1 LGWLGGSARGRWAA
15 MKDQKMK
22 PILLE
27 IPEQF
32 ETERLL
38 ISNYQKGDGNEFY
51 QLILSNCNH
60 LQEELGETKAL
71 KTIEDAEEYVRIKR
85 VAWLSRER
93 LVPKIVEKTTG
104 RMIGQ
109 LWIEPKWDRMIFEI
123 GYFVEEKSQG
133 NGYVTEAVKK
143 MIEFLFTGL
152 DANKLEIHVKATNT
166 RSIGVAK
173 RCGFTKEAQ
182 LRERGR
188 TNDGEIVD
196 LEIYGLLRSEF
207 PLGF

>member
-1 LGWLGGSARGRWAA
+1 
-15 MKDQKMK
+15 MK

-27 IPEQF
+27 IPERF
-32 ETERLL
+32 ETERLF
-38 ISNYQKGDGNEFY
+38 ISNYEQGDGEEFY
-51 QLILSNCNH
+51 QLLQSNSNH
-60 LQEELGETKAL
+60 LQEEVSDSYTL
-71 KTIEDAEEYVRIKR
+71 KSIEDAEEYVRFKR
-85 VAWLSRER
+85 IAWFSRER
-93 LVPKIVEKTTG
+93 FVPKIVEQATG

-123 GYFVEEKSQG
+123 GYFIEEKSQG

-143 MIEFLFTGL
+143 MIEILFTEL
-152 DANKLEIHVKATNT
+152 DANRLEIHTKATNLK
-166 RSIGVAK
+166 SIGIAE

-196 LEIYGLLRSEF
+196 MQIYGLLRSEF
-207 PLGF
+207 L

>member
-1 LGWLGGSARGRWAA
+1 
-15 MKDQKMK
+15 MK
-22 PILLE
+22 PIFLD

-38 ISNYQKGDGNEFY
+38 ISNYQNGDGNEYY

-60 LQEELGETKAL
+60 LQEEVSETETF

-85 VAWLSRER
+85 IAWLARER
-93 LVPKIVEKTTG
+93 FVPKIVEKTTG

-143 MIEFLFTGL
+143 TMGFLFTEL
-152 DANKLEIHVKATNT
+152 DANKLEIHTKATNT
-166 RSIGVAK
+166 RSAAVAK

-188 TNDGEIVD
+188 TNEGKVVD

-207 PLGF
+207 PLGC

>member
-1 LGWLGGSARGRWAA
+1 
-15 MKDQKMK
+15 MKDQRMK

-38 ISNYQKGDGNEFY
+38 ISNYQEGDGNEFY
-51 QLILSNCNH
+51 QLLLSNCDH
-60 LQEELGETKAL
+60 LQEEIGETKTL
-71 KTIEDAEEYVRIKR
+71 KTVEDAEEYVRIKR
-85 VAWLSRER
+85 IAWLSRER
-93 LVPKIVEKTTG
+93 LVPKIVVKSTG

-133 NGYVTEAVKK
+133 YGYVTEAVKK

-152 DANKLEIHVKATNT
+152 GANKLEIHAKATNT
-166 RSIGVAK
+166 RSTGVAK

-188 TNDGEIVD
+188 TNEGEIVD

-207 PLGF
+207 PLGS

>member
-1 LGWLGGSARGRWAA
+1 
-15 MKDQKMK
+15 MK

-27 IPEQF
+27 IPERF
-32 ETERLL
+32 ETERLF
-38 ISNYQKGDGNEFY
+38 ISNYEQGDGGEFY
-51 QLILSNCNH
+51 QLLQSNSNH
-60 LQEELGETKAL
+60 LQEEVSDSYTL
-71 KTIEDAEEYVRIKR
+71 KSIEDAEEYVRFKR
-85 VAWLSRER
+85 IAWFSRER
-93 LVPKIVEKTTG
+93 FVPKIVEQATG

-123 GYFVEEKSQG
+123 GYFIEEKSQG

-143 MIEFLFTGL
+143 MIEILFTEL
-152 DANKLEIHVKATNT
+152 DANRLEIHTKATNLK
-166 RSIGVAK
+166 SIGIAE

-196 LEIYGLLRSEF
+196 MQIYGLLRSEF
-207 PLGF
+207 L

>member
-1 LGWLGGSARGRWAA
+1 
-15 MKDQKMK
+15 MKDQRMK

-38 ISNYQKGDGNEFY
+38 ISNYQEGDGNEFY
-51 QLILSNCNH
+51 QLLLSNCDH
-60 LQEELGETKAL
+60 LQEEIGETKTL
-71 KTIEDAEEYVRIKR
+71 KTVEDAEEYVRIKR
-85 VAWLSRER
+85 IAWLSRER
-93 LVPKIVEKTTG
+93 LVPKIVVKSTG

-152 DANKLEIHVKATNT
+152 GANKLEIHAKATNT
-166 RSIGVAK
+166 RSTGVAK

-188 TNDGEIVD
+188 TNEGEIVD